1 MTKCPRTGCDG
12 TIDEDGF
19 CDACGLEAPVVVPA
33 GSSTSS
39 SAGSSMPS
47 VSSSSVS
54 SGSVSSGS
62 MSSVT
67 SPATAASARTSSSSR
82 RTRPTTWS
90 APTTNTTGRAR
101 RGSTRATNRG
111 ALGRGIVDIPR
122 VPKRDPREAVL
133 TDPQVPESK
142 RFCSKC
148 GTKVGRGRE
157 GRPGRVSGFCAKCGH
172 HFDFTP
178 KLVAGDVVHGQYE
191 VLGCIAHGG
200 LGWIYLALDHAVADR
215 WVVLKGLLDTGDA
228 DAMAAAMAE
237 RRFLAQVEH
246 PTIVKIFNFVE
257 HQHGDTTT
265 GYIVMEYVGG
275 TSIKDMIKQL
285 REAGDPAACL
295 PLTQAIAYT
304 LEILPALGHLHGN
317 GLVYCDFKPDNAIQV
332 EEQLKLI
339 DLGAVR
345 HVDDEDSAI
354 YGTAGYQAPE
364 IGKELPSPLSDVYTV
379 GRALA
384 VMTFP
389 FDFHATYQNS
399 LPGPAEVPLLSEFE
413 SYYRLLLRAT
423 HVDPAQRFSSAEEMR
438 DQLEGV
444 FREVAAADDD
454 QARPGISVEFTPER
468 RSFGIASGRIQQQLD
483 LPAVAESL
491 PIPRVDAA
499 DPGAVFLAGLTAT
512 EPAELV
518 KELKAT
524 KVQSVEVQ
532 LRLARAH
539 IELNELAEAKQVL
552 NTTKIAAGDW
562 RVAWHRGLAALAGNN
577 ASQAR
582 VAFETVFD
590 AVPGEAAPK
599 LAIALCA
606 EACDD
611 MADADHYYRLVWR
624 TDRTYISA
632 AFGLARAL
640 LAKGE
645 RQEAVDVLNT
655 VPDTSTHYLAAQL
668 AAIRARTQITR
679 SDGLSEQDL
688 VAAADQLGKLELDDG
703 RRAHAARELL
713 ESAYQWVLTGP
724 GGTSGT
730 VLGCRLVEDDLRR
743 GLEWWYR
750 TLARQAG
757 TRRERIALVDH
768 ANRIRPRTWI

>member
-1 MTKCPRTGCDG
+1 MKCPRTGCGG
-12 TIDEDGF
+12 TIEDGF
-19 CDACGLEAPVVVPA
+19 CDVCGLEPPAPPSSSTKPSA
-33 GSSTSS
+33 ATSSTSTS
-39 SAGSSMPS
+39 SVRTGTSSRPTAVTSWSMPT
-47 VSSSSVS
+47 
-54 SGSVSSGS
+54 G
-62 MSSVT
+62 
-67 SPATAASARTSSSSR
+67 TAA
-82 RTRPTTWS
+82 TRS
-90 APTTNTTGRAR
+90 R
-101 RGSTRATNRG
+101 RGSTRSTNRG
-111 ALGRGIVDIPR
+111 LLGRGIVDVPR

-133 TDPQVPESK
+133 TNPEVPENK

-157 GRPGRVSGFCAKCGH
+157 ARPDREAQPGRVHGFCAKCGH
-172 HFDFTP
+172 HFDFRP
-178 KLVAGDVVHGQYE
+178 KLVPGQLVGQYE

-285 REAGDPAACL
+285 RDQGDSQACL
-295 PLTQAIAYT
+295 PLTQAIAFT
-304 LEILPALGHLHGN
+304 LEILPALGYLHGI
-317 GLVYCDFKPDNAIQV
+317 GLTYCDFKPDNMIQV

-345 HVDDEDSAI
+345 HVDDEDSPI

-364 IGKELPSPLSDVYTV
+364 VGKELPSPVSDVYTV

-389 FDFHATYQNS
+389 FDFHATYKSS
-399 LPGPAEVPLLSEFE
+399 LPGPAEQPLLAEFE

-423 HVDPAQRFSSAEEMR
+423 HSDPAQRFGSADEMR

-444 FREVAAADDD
+444 FREVAAAEDG
-454 QARPGISVEFTPER
+454 QPRPGLSVEFTAER
-468 RSFGIASGRIQQQLD
+468 RTFGIPAVRLQQTLD
-483 LPAVAESL
+483 LALVAQSL

-499 DPGAVFLAGLTAT
+499 DPGAVFLAGVTAT
-512 EPAELV
+512 DPRELIE
-518 KELKAT
+518 ELKAA
-524 KVQSVEVQ
+524 KVTSVEVK
-532 LRLARAH
+532 LRLARAY
-539 IELNELAEAKQVL
+539 IEIGDLTNARQVL
-552 NTTKIAAGDW
+552 NSTKIEAGDW

-577 ASQAR
+577 AGQAR
-582 VAFETVFD
+582 MAFEAVYD

-599 LAIALCA
+599 LAIAVCA
-606 EACDD
+606 EATDD
-611 MADADHYYRLVWR
+611 IVEADRYYRMVWR

-640 LAKGE
+640 LARGE
-645 RQEAVDVLNT
+645 RLEAVDVLNS
-655 VPDTSTHYLAAQL
+655 VPDTSSHHLAAQL
-668 AAIRARTQITR
+668 AAIRARTAITR
-679 SDGLSEQDL
+679 SSGLSEQDL
-688 VAAADQLGKLELDDG
+688 VLAGAQLSGLELDDA
-703 RRAHAARELL
+703 RKASAARELL
-713 ESAYQWVLTGP
+713 ESAFQWVRSGP
-724 GGTSGT
+724 NGSSGT
-730 VLGCRLVEDDLRR
+730 VLGCRLVEQDLRR
-743 GLEWWYR
+743 GLEGWYR
-750 TLARQAG
+750 ALARQAG
-757 TRRERIALVDH
+757 TRRERIALVDQ
-768 ANRIRPRTWI
+768 ANQVRPRTWT